1 MSKRAKLKPTVDELL
16 KTRQDTPLR
25 VKNRGGAAGGRAYA
39 HASSRALDKILETTA
54 GPEGLSFFA
63 GLNSRNLGRSQWTLL
78 YLAPAFCSKASPEER
93 TADDFHF
100 FYCSALDD

>member
-25 VKNRGGAAGGRAYA
+25 VENRAYA

-78 YLAPAFCSKASPEER
+78 YLAPAFCSTASPEER

-100 FYCSALDD
+100 FYCSALDE